1 MSNERL
7 FLDTAFVIGL
17 LNWKDQYHGK
27 AKELFPRFRA
37 AGEVWTTEAIL
48 VEIGNHLSSIQHRRT
63 AIRFIQQCH
72 ANSRMRIVPATTNLL
87 NRALDLYDSHKDKTW
102 GLTDCISFVV
112 MQDETLADAIT
123 TDRHF
128 QQAGFRALMQD

>member
-7 FLDTAFVIGL
+7 FLDTVFVIGL
-17 LNWKDQYHGK
+17 LNPNDQHHGK

-37 AGEVWTTEAIL
+37 AGEVWTTDAIL
-48 VEIGNHLSSIQHRRT
+48 VEIGNGLRAIQHRQT
-63 AIRFIQQCH
+63 AVRFIQQCFT
-72 ANSRMRIVPATTNLL
+72 NSRMRIVPVTTDLL
-87 NRALDLYDSHKDKTW
+87 KRALNLYESHEDKTW

-112 MQDETLADAIT
+112 MDDETLTDAIT
-123 TDRHF
+123 TDGHF